1 MRASQTFQR
10 TCHTHARAHTHTR
23 IAPNVSAHTP
33 PHSTARLTRG
43 VGWGGMREGSKG
55 VRDGDS
61 SALVVGMPT
70 VEVGRRGRP
79 RRRGPRAPHAY
90 DPTPPACDPV
100 PGRAR
105 AYPCRSRHSL
115 AHLRAG
121 PSPSYGSWA
130 GREAW
135 WVGHVPSGPVP
146 PSRTLGRRGVLRP
159 AFDRTSWA
167 EVRRHPETQQ
177 ARACMTRMIC
187 RCRPWKAPQAVRET
201 PVVVRSTGHRERQRV
216 GAREQLTEP
225 PATRRPAPALDSAAN
240 DKRLAGLAASPAG
253 SRPRVSPKGTGA

>member
-1 MRASQTFQR
+1 MACLFPPPRRDGGGRAKMPFRRPGGGVENLSP
-10 TCHTHARAHTHTR
+10 HARARARAHTHTPRQPSHFCARSYNTYANTHEHAPNTQTPTHPHPHPRIAHTHRRPCVRAKPFSAYAIHTRARTHTR

-105 AYPCRSRHSL
+105 
-115 AHLRAG
+115 
-121 PSPSYGSWA
+121 
-130 GREAW
+130 
-135 WVGHVPSGPVP
+135 
-146 PSRTLGRRGVLRP
+146 LRP
-159 AFDRTSWA
+159 
-167 EVRRHPETQQ
+167 
-177 ARACMTRMIC
+177 
-187 RCRPWKAPQAVRET
+187 
-201 PVVVRSTGHRERQRV
+201 
-216 GAREQLTEP
+216 
-225 PATRRPAPALDSAAN
+225 
-240 DKRLAGLAASPAG
+240 
-253 SRPRVSPKGTGA
+253 